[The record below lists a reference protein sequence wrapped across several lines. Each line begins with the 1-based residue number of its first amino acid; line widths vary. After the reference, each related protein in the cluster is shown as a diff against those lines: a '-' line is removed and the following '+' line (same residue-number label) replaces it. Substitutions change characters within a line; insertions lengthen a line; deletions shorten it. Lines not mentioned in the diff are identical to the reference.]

1 MKTLSAL
8 ILLLALAFVAE
19 GSNCRVVQRQS
30 YGHAVYQQQY
40 HHAAQVVAYPAYSVG
55 YAPDLTDIV
64 KTLIEENKAMRQD
77 LIQAIKAGVGPGV
90 LPLRASAPHSGATVL
105 QARCAS
111 CHDEPVAKA
120 KGKGIVLFRGGVLI
134 EEGNTD
140 RIVSAI
146 TPDGSGEVLMPP
158 GKKLEAQEER
168 DVLRFLLVKSGPVE
182 VKGK

>member
-1 MKTLSAL
+1 
-8 ILLLALAFVAE
+8 
-19 GSNCRVVQRQS
+19 
-30 YGHAVYQQQY
+30 
-40 HHAAQVVAYPAYSVG
+40 
-55 YAPDLTDIV
+55 V

-90 LPLRASAPHSGATVL
+90 LPLRATAPHSGATVL

-120 KGKGIVLFRGGVLI
+120 KGKGIVLFKNGLLL